1 MVEDYPS
8 TSVTTETRCTNKF
21 LNDLEALLLQQ
32 GKHITE
38 YDLPISIGKYDID
51 SVVLKLIQD
60 ELTVPN
66 AEEELTLVEKLNND

>member
-8 TSVTTETRCTNKF
+8 TSVTTETRLTNKF

-38 YDLPISIGKYDID
+38 YDLPILIGEYDND
-51 SVVLKLIQD
+51 SVVLRLIQD
-60 ELTVPN
+60 EQLF
-66 AEEELTLVEKLNND
+66 LM